1 MKKTVKL
8 FVIFTAY
15 LLIQCFVTCATI
27 KLSAEK
33 YSFKDHNC
41 EIQSININ
49 SGKLL
54 DSQKNCDDGWFIG
67 KDPDEERILKLF
79 QNQKSRYSHGSR
91 VPLEDDIV
99 YFYEYDRKTGTLT
112 TYAKVCKPEPYSYSN
127 PELARIS
134 KKLSEITKNEETVKK
149 YIINNV
155 LNSPNKEDK

>member
-1 MKKTVKL
+1 MKRKTIL
-8 FVIFTAY
+8 AITIFFI
-15 LLIQCFVTCATI
+15 IQALVTGACC

-33 YSFKDHNC
+33 YTFRDHNC
-41 EIQSININ
+41 KITTIDIND
-49 SGKLL
+49 GKLL
-54 DSQKNCDDGWFIG
+54 DSQKNCDDDWFIG
-67 KDPDEERILKLF
+67 KDPAEEIILKLF
-79 QNQKSRYSHGSR
+79 QEQKSRYSHGSR
-91 VPLEDDIV
+91 VDSVEDTV

-112 TYAKVCKPEPYSYSN
+112 TYAKVCKPEPYNYSN

>member
-1 MKKTVKL
+1 MNRKTIL
-8 FVIFTAY
+8 VITIF
-15 LLIQCFVTCATI
+15 LIVQALVAGACC

-33 YSFKDHNC
+33 YSFRDHNC
-41 EIQSININ
+41 EIQSIDIN

-91 VPLEDDIV
+91 VPLEDDTI

>member
-1 MKKTVKL
+1 MNRKTKFTILL
-8 FVIFTAY
+8 FFIVQT
-15 LLIQCFVTCATI
+15 FVTGFCY

-33 YSFKDHNC
+33 YSFRDHNC
-41 EIQSININ
+41 EIQSIDIN

-67 KDPDEERILKLF
+67 KDPAEERILKLF
-79 QNQKSRYSHGSR
+79 QEQKSRYSHGSR
-91 VPLEDDIV
+91 VQSEDDIV

-112 TYAKVCKPEPYSYSN
+112 TYAKVCKPEPYNYSN